1 MAGNSKAAVVTAIAA
16 NSIVTVIKFGASLV
30 SGSAAMMNEAV
41 HSLMDTLNQCFLLIG
56 ITVAARP
63 ADKSRAFG
71 HSQKKYLW
79 NLWSAIGLFSIGA
92 GLGMAHAWHAWHER
106 ATHTTAENVTLMG
119 FTINPLILML
129 VVLAVAFVLEGY
141 AFKVAYSMYAKE
153 MRNDGHTN
161 PFKYIKHAHDP
172 TLLAVVLE
180 DSVAMIGL
188 AMAAFGIIMTAIT
201 GHVEWD
207 IVLSAMIALLLGVV
221 AFYLGYLNMRFLS
234 GLRDTVAEEVFADVI
249 RNHPEIT
256 RFHDLRS
263 IIFDEANTVIVA
275 EIELKEEAIAPGIG
289 DKIDKKRDELL
300 SSLAPESRDDQATR
314 ERAEDYAAVQT
325 TLEKTE
331 EIIDAIEQELKTR
344 LPRIS
349 HITLEVEGI
358 APFVQTEP
366 APTPSPNAGQG

>member
-16 NSIVTVIKFGASLV
+16 NSIVTVIKFGASIV

-56 ITVAARP
+56 INVAARP

-106 ATHTTAENVTLMG
+106 ATHAPAENITLMG

-153 MRNDGHTN
+153 MRNDGHSN

-188 AMAAFGIIMTAIT
+188 ALAAFGIIMTAIT

-207 IVLSAMIALLLGVV
+207 ITLSAMIALLLGVV
-221 AFYLGYLNMRFLS
+221 AFYLGFLNMRFLS
-234 GLRDTVAEEVFADVI
+234 GLRDTVAEEVFADVVKQ
-249 RNHPEIT
+249 HPEIT

-300 SSLAPESRDDQATR
+300 NTLSPESREDQATR

-349 HITLEVEGI
+349 HVTLEVEGI
-358 APFVQTEP
+358 APFVAVEP
-366 APTPSPNAGQG
+366 APPS